1 MRVHYDTGHADCHAI
16 GGVPVR
22 AEASHGATAR
32 APGRPLSRSQSLRA
46 FLPGAEEDE
55 HSAGATAEYS
65 PRLAGTDSAFLESLV

>member
-16 GGVPVR
+16 RGVQVR
-22 AEASHGATAR
+22 TEARSSCR

-65 PRLAGTDSAFLESLV
+65 PRLAGTDSAFVESLV

>member
-16 GGVPVR
+16 GGVQVR
-22 AEASHGATAR
+22 TEAGSSCR

-65 PRLAGTDSAFLESLV
+65 PRLAGTESAFLESLV